1 MWIATLDM
9 DILYSA
15 EKLGGPNQQGG
26 WQKKMARQR
35 YQGGTVRKRG
45 KRNPVWELQ
54 WREDYIKKEDR
65 TIGRRLVTVRIGTV
79 QDLTRRQ
86 ARKLADE
93 KLRLLNQGQWA
104 PTSTIT
110 VRDFVEGY
118 FVPNFFPT
126 LKLSTQQRYRQTL
139 NTHLLPAFG
148 KCRLCDLGTLDVQRF
163 VLQKMEAG
171 LGWESANHYRNLLS
185 KIFAVAKKWGYFS
198 GVNPVAGVELPEKIA
213 VREKHIL
220 TPEQISRLMEV
231 LPEPARTM
239 VWLCLLTG
247 LRIGEVLGLPWK
259 NVDFTSG
266 QIRVSQANY
275 RGTIGSPKTK
285 CSKRLVSIPTALKT
299 VLLKLRESAKQ
310 LEEEL
315 VFHTTNGTPYN
326 DSNLLHRQLKPA
338 GKKLGTPWLNWH
350 TLRRTHITLFQVV
363 GGSLRDAQAQ
373 LGHSKMST
381 TLEIYT
387 LPIPEQQRVTVE
399 KLSVLMANDGKSEQ
413 NSDGLPLATEQ
424 IQ

>member
-1 MWIATLDM
+1 M
-9 DILYSA
+9 DILLNA
-15 EKLGGPNQQGG
+15 EKLGGPNQLGG

-54 WREDYIKKEDR
+54 WREDYIKPDR
-65 TIGRRLVTVRIGTV
+65 TIGRRLVTVKIGTV

-93 KLRLLNQGQWA
+93 KLRLLNQGQWS

-110 VRDFVEGY
+110 LQDFVDGY
-118 FVPNFFPT
+118 FIPNFFPT
-126 LKLSTQQRYRQTL
+126 LKLSTQKRYRRTL

-185 KIFAVAKKWGYFS
+185 KVFTVAKKWSYFS
-198 GVNPVAGVELPEKIA
+198 GGNPVAGVELPEKVP

-220 TPEQISRLMEV
+220 TPEQISRLMNV
-231 LPEPARTM
+231 LPEPTRTM

-247 LRIGEVLGLPWK
+247 LRIGEVLGLPWRS
-259 NVDFTSG
+259 VDFASG
-266 QIRVSQANY
+266 QIRVAQAYY

-285 CSKRLVSIPTALKT
+285 CSKRLVSIPTALRT
-299 VLLKLRESAKQ
+299 ALLKLRESAKQ
-310 LEEEL
+310 TEEGL
-315 VFHTTNGTPYN
+315 VFHTANGTPHN
-326 DSNLLHRQLKPA
+326 DSNLLHRHLKPA
-338 GKKLGTPWLNWH
+338 GKTLGMPWLNWH
-350 TLRRTHITLFQVV
+350 TLRRTHSTLFQVV

-381 TLEIYT
+381 TLETYT
-387 LPIPEQQRVTVE
+387 LPIPEQQRATVE
-399 KLSVLMANDGKSEQ
+399 KLSVLMANDGESDQ
-413 NSDGLPLATEQ
+413 NSKGLPLATQQ

>member
-1 MWIATLDM
+1 MKI
-9 DILYSA
+9 
-15 EKLGGPNQQGG
+15 
-26 WQKKMARQR
+26 
-35 YQGGTVRKRG
+35 GTVR
-45 KRNPVWELQ
+45 
-54 WREDYIKKEDR
+54 
-65 TIGRRLVTVRIGTV
+65 
-79 QDLTRRQ
+79 DLTRRQ

-110 VRDFVEGY
+110 LLDFVDGY
-118 FVPNFFPT
+118 FIPNFFPT
-126 LKLSTQQRYRQTL
+126 LKLSTQKRYRRTL

-185 KIFAVAKKWGYFS
+185 KLFTVAKKWGYFS
-198 GVNPVAGVELPEKIA
+198 GANPVSGVELPEKVA

-220 TPEQISRLMEV
+220 TPEQISRLMDV
-231 LPEPARTM
+231 LPEPTRTM

-259 NVDFTSG
+259 NVDFASG
-266 QIRVSQANY
+266 QIRVTQAFY

-285 CSKRLVSIPTALKT
+285 CSKRLVSIPTALRT
-299 VLLKLRESAKQ
+299 ALLKLRLSAKQ
-310 LEEEL
+310 VEEEL
-315 VFHTTNGTPYN
+315 VFHTANGTPYN
-326 DSNLLHRQLKPA
+326 DSNLLHRHLKPA
-338 GKKLGTPWLNWH
+338 GKKLGMPWLNWH

-399 KLSVLMANDGKSEQ
+399 KLSVLMANDGKSGQ